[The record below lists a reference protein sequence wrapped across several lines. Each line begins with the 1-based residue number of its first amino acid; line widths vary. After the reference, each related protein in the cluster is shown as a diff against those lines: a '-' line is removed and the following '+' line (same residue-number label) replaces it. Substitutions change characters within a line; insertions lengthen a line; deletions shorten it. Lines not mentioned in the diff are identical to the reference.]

1 MDMNTLKQQIAS
13 NTYPHKLVFVGE
25 EYYLQKQFIN
35 LITKTISGVYH
46 YYNEYSDIED
56 DIKTNSFFDEP
67 QVYVIKNS
75 NYMLKNYKKFL
86 ELEVPNDKVLI
97 LIYDEIDAKKEFF
110 KEIKDFLY
118 EFNKMGEKQL
128 KMIIGKFLELNN
140 RNSSLLCEMVDNDC
154 SRLVSEIN
162 KLAILKKTMS
172 FLNDNDLF
180 NYAMKEELIY
190 REEKSNLISLRESIL
205 DNDYNKA
212 FEINN
217 SFEKDSN
224 DIFKLIN
231 SLYDEIKK
239 LWLKQSNNEI
249 KYLLQ
254 EKVEFLQKLDRD
266 IKSGKIDNNIAFDY
280 LILNTTIPF

>member
-35 LITKTISGVYH
+35 LITKTINGEYH

-56 DIKTNSFFDEP
+56 DIKSNSFFDES

-239 LWLKQSNNEI
+239 LWLKQSNIDI

-254 EKVEFLQKLDRD
+254 EKVNFLQKLDRD

-280 LILNTTIPF
+280 LILNTSIPF

>member
-13 NTYPHKLVFVGE
+13 GSWPHKLVFVGE

-86 ELEVPNDKVLI
+86 ELEVPSDKVLI

-110 KEIKDFLY
+110 KEIKDFLC
-118 EFNKMGEKQL
+118 EFNKMGDKQL

-154 SRLVSEIN
+154 SRLISEIN

-172 FLNDNDLF
+172 FPNDDDLF
-180 NYAMKEELIY
+180 NYAIKEELIY
-190 REEKSNLISLRESIL
+190 REEKTNLISLRESIL
-205 DNDYNKA
+205 DNNYKKA

-239 LWLKQSNNEI
+239 TWLIRSDGVI
-249 KYLLQ
+249 KKMYEERLM
-254 EKVEFLQKLDRD
+254 FLQKLDRD

-280 LILNTTIPF
+280 LILNTSIPF